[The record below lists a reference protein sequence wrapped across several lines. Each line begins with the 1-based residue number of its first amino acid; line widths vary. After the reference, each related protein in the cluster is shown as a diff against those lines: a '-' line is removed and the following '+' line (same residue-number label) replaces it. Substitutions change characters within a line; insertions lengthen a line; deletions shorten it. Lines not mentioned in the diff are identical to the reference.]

1 VLVPQANDPDE
12 AATVARKILAAV
24 AKPAII
30 LGHECRVTASVG
42 IAQYPAEAE
51 DEQSLLQNAD
61 FAMYLAKKA
70 GRNNFQVYSK
80 CERTQPG

>member
-1 VLVPQANDPDE
+1 
-12 AATVARKILAAV
+12 
-24 AKPAII
+24 
-30 LGHECRVTASVG
+30 VTASVG

-70 GRNNFQVYSK
+70 GRNNFQFYSK
-80 CERTQPG
+80 CDRTQSG